1 MINDLVC
8 TAVAK
13 FCPEKSLQIFH
24 ATHKEAKAFFEIAF
38 LFFIPFLYTY
48 SFFLA
53 INDEDAQIMKKIQ

>member
-38 LFFIPFLYTY
+38 LFFY
-48 SFFLA
+48 SFFIFMDSA
-53 INDEDAQIMKKIQ
+53 FNIQKII